1 MIYINLNNIIYVYKY
16 IIYNMTLSSEDAKIP
31 QKWAVQIT
39 YRFRMWSD
47 VRPSYDVF
55 VLLRISEQ

>member
-1 MIYINLNNIIYVYKY
+1 
-16 IIYNMTLSSEDAKIP
+16 MTLSSEDAKIP